1 MVMYSF
7 LGTQDKGRISMFTG
21 IIETLGKL
29 KKLEKDGSNIHFTFE
44 SSITNELKVDQ
55 SLAHN
60 GVCLTVVEL
69 VDNDQYVVTA
79 IDETLSRT
87 NLGELKIGDEV
98 NLERCMAANG
108 RFDGH
113 IVQGHVDQL
122 GKVVSVEER
131 GGSNVF
137 DIKHDA
143 GENFTVDKGS
153 ITVNGVSLTAF
164 DTSDTAFSV
173 AIIPYTLEHTCF
185 KDLNLGDTVNLE
197 FDIIGKYVARM
208 MAKR

>member
-1 MVMYSF
+1 
-7 LGTQDKGRISMFTG
+7 MFTG

-44 SSITNELKVDQ
+44 SPITDELKVDQ

-69 VDNDQYVVTA
+69 VDSNQYVVTA

-98 NLERCMAANG
+98 NLERCMATNG

-164 DTSDTAFSV
+164 DTSETGFSV
-173 AIIPYTLEHTCF
+173 AIIPYTLAHTCF
-185 KDLNLGDTVNLE
+185 KDLKLGDAVNLE

-208 MAKR
+208 MARK